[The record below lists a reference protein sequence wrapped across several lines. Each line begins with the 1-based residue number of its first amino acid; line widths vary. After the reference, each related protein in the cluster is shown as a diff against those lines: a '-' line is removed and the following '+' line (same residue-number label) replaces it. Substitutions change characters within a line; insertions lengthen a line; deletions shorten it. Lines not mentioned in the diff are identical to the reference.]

1 MFINVYWSQN
11 NYICQAMQ
19 QGYLQYFLL
28 AFTAVSILLSSC
40 GNREDSLVEDVEV
53 TQNFNNRF
61 GDTSVQLPKLSSAAE
76 TEVIGWSVFEDF
88 QNEMNTLNGSTLEE
102 LRTKSERLKLHT
114 DSLGKK
120 IPEVLATQPINSRL
134 LVVDARVNLLDQ
146 EINKTRVD
154 SLSIEEQLKELTMA
168 TVNFYLQINEKLQK
182 DNIDKEREEDEKKE
196 LEKQKRFLDSV
207 YQAELKDK
215 EN

>member
-1 MFINVYWSQN
+1 
-11 NYICQAMQ
+11 MQ
-19 QGYLQYFLL
+19 QGFLQYFLL
-28 AFTAVSILLSSC
+28 VFTAVSILLSSC
-40 GNREDSLVEDVEV
+40 GNREDNPVEDVEAP
-53 TQNFNNRF
+53 QNFTNRF
-61 GDTSVQLPKLSSAAE
+61 GDSSVKLPPLSSAAE
-76 TEVIGWSVFEDF
+76 TEVVSWSVFEDF
-88 QNEMNTLNGSTLEE
+88 QNEMNTLNGSTLAE
-102 LRTKSERLKLHT
+102 LRVKSDRLKRHT

-154 SLSIEEQLKELTMA
+154 SLSIEKQLSELTTA
-168 TVNFYLQINEKLQK
+168 TINFYLQINEKLQK

-207 YQAELKDK
+207 YQAELKDS